1 MSEEKQAP
9 ETKKED
15 ETKAAPADY
24 KPAAKPGEESKL
36 AATEKLAPAGAKPAA
51 KPAAKKPAKKP
62 AEPFVDNGDGTI
74 TDPNS
79 SLMWKKSDAWV
90 DTHKFYLWTDH
101 REYVEKVNT
110 ENFAGHNS
118 WRIPSKSEATSIFNK
133 EKECIDKNGSVVYMD
148 PIFERG
154 GVGNTWISECSD
166 EKIIRY
172 DFKTGV
178 ETPYPPADIW
188 ASIRLVRKEGDPP
201 NVPGGSGGDQPA
213 DANAESS
220 AEGAE
225 TATATAAPAAS
236 AAPASSGSGIK
247 GPLKNKRPGGITDA
261 ERAEMLKNAKAHA
274 AEVRKRKGL

>member
-9 ETKKED
+9 ETKKEG
-15 ETKAAPADY
+15 EAKTAATEKPAAEAKAAPAAD
-24 KPAAKPGEESKL
+24 KP
-36 AATEKLAPAGAKPAA
+36 KPAA
-51 KPAAKKPAKKP
+51 KPAAKKPAKPAKKP
-62 AEPFVDNGDGTI
+62 AEPFVDNDDGTI
-74 TDPNS
+74 TDPNTG
-79 SLMWKKSDAWV
+79 LMWKKSDAWV
-90 DTHKFYLWTDH
+90 DTHKFYLWADH

-178 ETPYPPADIW
+178 DTPYPPADIW

-201 NVPGGSGGDQPA
+201 NLPGGSGGDQPA
-213 DANAESS
+213 DATAESS

-225 TATATAAPAAS
+225 TATATAATEAQAVS
-236 AAPASSGSGIK
+236 TAPASSGGGIK